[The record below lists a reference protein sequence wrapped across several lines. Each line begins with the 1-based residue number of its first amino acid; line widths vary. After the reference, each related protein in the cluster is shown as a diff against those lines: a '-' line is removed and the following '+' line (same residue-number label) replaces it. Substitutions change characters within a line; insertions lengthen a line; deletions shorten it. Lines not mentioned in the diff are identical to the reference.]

1 MATSAQYLTEYEKSQ
16 KRYQDLVSG
25 QNKFT
30 ELVKQKLGEKTDY
43 NKDLITQQNQLAEN
57 QLSLPSQLRSE
68 FSEGPIRNPLQQ
80 EALIQSR
87 QSALGSSVGS
97 VADLLAARGQREQDI
112 LSSGANVYGTMLQGA
127 GTAAENAWRLYQDRV
142 AQDEAARNRA
152 ASRASAGGF
161 NEDDLKKYLGVE
173 ETNTPSEADRRKEI
187 LEKAYAF
194 ARSKGVGVSSD
205 KSGNIRVGSLLINP
219 LTGQAV
225 NTNSQNQ
232 PKVQSPQ
239 GSAFLN
245 FFRRL
250 LG

>member
-68 FSEGPIRNPLQQ
+68 FSEGPVRNPLQQ

-152 ASRASAGGF
+152 SAGVG
-161 NEDDLKKYLGVE
+161 NGGIDIEGIKQ
-173 ETNTPSEADRRKEI
+173 I
-187 LEKAYAF
+187 LEGNQSKTVSDAERRQNIIDQAYKF

-205 KSGNIRVGSLLINP
+205 RSGNIKVGDLLINP
-219 LTGQAV
+219 LTGRATKMGGATQK
-225 NTNSQNQ
+225 TGQ
-232 PKVQSPQ
+232 Q
-239 GSAFLN
+239 GSSFLN
-245 FFRRL
+245 LFRRL